1 MGRCTP
7 CTGEGVCCTAVVRTM
22 HGYGSLRHSKYK
34 TMEMHLLENR
44 KRIQMKL
51 PDLEK
56 SLEVV
61 KMLQEKQVSAGVV
74 S

>member
-1 MGRCTP
+1 M
-7 CTGEGVCCTAVVRTM
+7 CTAVVRT
-22 HGYGSLRHSKYK
+22 RHWLIPHCRSKYK

-61 KMLQEKQVSAGVV
+61 KMLQEKQVRNAVV